1 MPTVGSC
8 PCSNLFLICKQLR
21 FTAEDPRKCGRA
33 DVGLRCLS
41 AALFRSQGV
50 RHNTQAHEA
59 AVKRCQKMSKTVSR
73 QNRNWKLEAKKI
85 GSDGTTRWESST
97 LASSIVFNNC
107 LPTGYFNNWTALETK
122 TNKVLSQPI
131 NPSKFAWTSKKR
143 SLVNEYGL
151 IGTVTCFKMLY
162 SLHLIAYY
170 IYTYVY
176 IIAYHQTRASNS
188 FNFGRKRVWFFLQL
202 RQLRQQLSM
211 RSMRSMRGLSIF
223 WVKWTHPGS
232 LWSTG
237 QRRLDIVAIVNC
249 CFIDGKWGNHWKHR

>member
-85 GSDGTTRWESST
+85 SPDRTTRRESST

-107 LPTGYFNNWTALETK
+107 LPSGYFNNWTAPETK

-131 NPSKFAWTSKKR
+131 NPSKIAWTSKKR

-170 IYTYVY
+170 IYYR
-176 IIAYHQTRASNS
+176 ISPDES
-188 FNFGRKRVWFFLQL
+188 FKQFQLRKEKSLIFLQL
-202 RQLRQQLSM
+202 RQLRQQL
-211 RSMRSMRGLSIF
+211 SMRSMRGLSIF

-249 CFIDGKWGNHWKHR
+249 CFIDGKWWKQLET